1 VPIHEETISMKH
13 TSVIF
18 AAALLALPG
27 LSVSALATDGNLS
40 FVPAQTANQYLAKDH
55 LIGAKVA
62 GQDGKI
68 IGDVEDLIVNDQ
80 NQIVGVV
87 LGTGGFLGVAEK
99 KVAVDLSALK
109 FDEKDGKTT
118 VSLPGATQAVIDTA
132 PTFQRTQP
140 AKSLLERAREKAV
153 ELGDKTTATTKKAI
167 DDAKPVIDDAKVKAQ
182 EAYDKAK
189 EAATPAYEKAKEAV
203 GTAYDEAKKAVSSDP
218 AATPPAEPAPTTEP
232 APAAPATPPAEPK
245 P

>member
-1 VPIHEETISMKH
+1 MKR
-13 TSVIF
+13 TTVIF

-27 LSVSALATDGNLS
+27 LSASAPAADGSLS
-40 FVPAQTANQYLAKDH
+40 FLPAQTANQYLAKDH

-80 NQIVGVV
+80 NQIIGVV
-87 LGTGGFLGVAEK
+87 LGTGGFLGVSEK

-109 FDEKDGKTT
+109 FEEKDGKTA

-132 PTFQRTQP
+132 PTFQRTKP
-140 AKSLLERAREKAV
+140 EKTLLERAREKAV
-153 ELGDKTTATTKKAI
+153 ELGDKTTATTKKAL

-189 EAATPAYEKAKEAV
+189 EAAGPAYEKAKEAV
-203 GTAYDEAKKAVSSDP
+203 GSAYDEAKKAVSSDP
-218 AATPPAEPAPTTEP
+218 AATPPAEPAPAQPT
-232 APAAPATPPAEPK
+232 TPPAETK
-245 P
+245 